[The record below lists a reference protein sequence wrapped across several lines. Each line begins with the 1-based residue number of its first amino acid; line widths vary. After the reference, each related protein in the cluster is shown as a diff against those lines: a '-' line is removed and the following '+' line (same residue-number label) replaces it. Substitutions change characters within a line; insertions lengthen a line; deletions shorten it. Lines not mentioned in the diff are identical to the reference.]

1 MPILT
6 TTAGIRGYLWKEGSL
21 PIKDTPE
28 LFAQSV
34 IEKSDPAFSKNIKD
48 EVSMVNNPS
57 PDMDV
62 ITSLIKVTLNTE
74 L

>member
-1 MPILT
+1 LT

-28 LFAQSV
+28 LFAQSAT
-34 IEKSDPAFSKNIKD
+34 EKSDPVFSKNIKD
-48 EVSMVNNPS
+48 EVSMVKNSS

-62 ITSLIKVTLNTE
+62 ITSLIKVALNTE